1 MRSIEQLAR
10 AAYAA
15 YCLQAASLTSI
26 NKPLPSF
33 DEMGAERQSCWIAAV
48 QAVRKEIEAVH

>member
-1 MRSIEQLAR
+1 MRSVKQLAQ

-15 YCLQAASLTSI
+15 YCKQAGGKTFDG
-26 NKPLPSF
+26 KPLPTY
-33 DEMGAERQSCWIAAV
+33 DQLGAERQSCWISAV

>member
-1 MRSIEQLAR
+1 MKSIEQIAQ

-15 YCLQAASLTSI
+15 YCRKAGGKTFDG
-26 NKPLPSF
+26 KPLPTYEQLGT
-33 DEMGAERQSCWIAAV
+33 DRQQCWIAAV